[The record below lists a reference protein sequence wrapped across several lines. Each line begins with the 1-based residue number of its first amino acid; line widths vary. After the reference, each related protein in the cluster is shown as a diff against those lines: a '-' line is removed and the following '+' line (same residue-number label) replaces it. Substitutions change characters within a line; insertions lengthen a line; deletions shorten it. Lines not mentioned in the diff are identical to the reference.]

1 MATELTTGNPERVLW
16 RYSLPLFGSVVFQQL
31 YNIADSVVAGKFIG
45 ENALAAVG
53 NSYEVTLIYL
63 AFAVGLN
70 IGVSVVTARLFGAK
84 RVGEL
89 KTAINTAF
97 LFSTA
102 LCVAL
107 MAIGFLFSPALLH
120 AIRTPD
126 EIFSDTLL
134 YLNIYTGGLPF
145 LFLYNI
151 ATGIFAA
158 LGDSK
163 TPFWFLAASS
173 ISNIAL
179 DILFVAEF
187 HMGVAGVAWATFLCQ
202 GVSCLL
208 AVWALLRHVSRMQA
222 DEKPRLFSMPILGS
236 IIRIALPS
244 TLQQSFIS
252 VGNILIQSIINGF
265 GTSAIAGYAAAV
277 KFNNF
282 AVTSFS
288 TLGNGMSNFTAQNL
302 GAGLP
307 KRVRQGLRAS
317 LKLMTVVVTCFA
329 AVYLLFGNQVIR
341 LFLNA
346 ENAEALTIGVQFLK
360 VVSPFYYVVAIKLA
374 TDGVL
379 RGAGRMGEFMIDT
392 LTDLVLRV
400 ALAFALALP
409 FGILGVWWSWPIG
422 WALGTLL
429 SVFFYR
435 RGRWESL
442 GAQKG

>member
-317 LKLMTVVVTCFA
+317 LKLMAVVVTCFA

-379 RGAGRMGEFMIDT
+379 RGAGRMDEFMIDT